1 MASTYSPLK
10 IELITTGEQSG
21 TWGTTTNVNL
31 GTALEQAITGSG
43 DVTFASANVTL
54 TLTDTNGA
62 QTARNLR
69 LRLTGTTGGAR
80 NLIVPAIEKQYIV
93 QNDCA
98 DTVTIKN
105 ATGTGVAVPPTMSAI
120 VFNDGTNITS
130 AAVYSTSVVTP
141 TLAATDAV
149 FINALPVTSGGTG
162 VTTATGT
169 GSVVRATSP
178 TLVTPALG
186 TPTAAVLTNA
196 TGLPLST
203 GVTGTLGVTNGG
215 TGVTTSTGSGSNVLS
230 TSPTLVT
237 PALGTPTAAVLT
249 NATGLPLSTG
259 VTGTLGVTNGG
270 TGVTT
275 STGSGANVLAT
286 SPTLVTPILGTPTSG
301 TLTNCTALPIATG
314 VSGLATGIAT
324 FLATPTSANLAA
336 AVTNETGSGALV
348 FATSPTLVTPVL
360 GTPSS
365 GTLTSCTGLPL
376 TTGVT
381 GTLAV
386 ANGGTGVTTSTGSG
400 NVVLSTSPTLVTPN
414 LGTPSTLV
422 GTNITGTAAGLSIGG
437 NAATASNAIG
447 YNQTWQDVSASRA
460 SGTTYTNNT
469 GRPIFISVRWDRDD
483 GTLTLTVDGLDIG
496 RTGSTAGP
504 VYYTLTA
511 IIPASSTYSATAS
524 GSGGT
529 LSWYELR

>member
-21 TWGTTTNVNL
+21 TWGSTTNVNL

-54 TLTDTNGA
+54 TLTDTNGT

-98 DTVTIKN
+98 DAVTIKN
-105 ATGTGVAVPPTMSAI
+105 ATGTGVAVPPTMSAV

-169 GSVVRATSP
+169 GAVVRAVSP
-178 TLVTPALG
+178 SLTTPALG
-186 TPTAAVLTNA
+186 TPASGVLTNA

-203 GVTGTLGVTNGG
+203 GVTGTLGVSNGG
-215 TGVTTSTGSGSNVLS
+215 TGVTTSTGSGSNVLN

-237 PALGTPTAAVLT
+237 PILGTPTSGVMT
-249 NATGLPLSTG
+249 NVTGLPLSTG
-259 VTGTLGVTNGG
+259 ITGTLGVSNGG

-275 STGSGANVLAT
+275 STGSGANVLGT
-286 SPTLVTPILGTPTSG
+286 SPTLVTPVLGTPTSG
-301 TLTNCTALPIATG
+301 TLTSCTGLPISTG
-314 VSGLATGIAT
+314 VSGLATGVAT

-336 AVTNETGSGALV
+336 ALTDETGTGANV
-348 FATSPTLVTPVL
+348 FANSPTLVTPAL
-360 GTPSS
+360 GTPS
-365 GTLTSCTGLPL
+365 
-376 TTGVT
+376 
-381 GTLAV
+381 A
-386 ANGGTGVTTSTGSG
+386 
-400 NVVLSTSPTLVTPN
+400 
-414 LGTPSTLV
+414 LV

-437 NAATASNAIG
+437 NAATATTATTATNATNATNATTAASCTGNSATATLATTATTALNPIG
-447 YNQTWQDVSASRA
+447 VGQTWQTVSRA
-460 SGTTYTNNT
+460 AGTNYTNST
-469 GRPIFISVRWDRDD
+469 GKSIMVSLYGL
-483 GTLTLTVDGLDIG
+483 GTLQLTVDGLIVAQ
-496 RTGSTAGP
+496 STVNNAGNSI
-504 VYYTLTA
+504 TA
-511 IIPASSTYSATAS
+511 IVQNGSVYSCNQAA
-524 GSGGT
+524 
-529 LSWYELR
+529 WVAELR

>member
-10 IELITTGEQSG
+10 IELITTGEQSA

-31 GTALEQAITGSG
+31 GTAIEEAITGSAT
-43 DVTFASANVTL
+43 VTFASANVTL
-54 TLTDTNGA
+54 TLTDTNGS

-98 DTVTIKN
+98 DAVTIKN
-105 ATGTGVAVPPTMSAI
+105 ATGTGVAIPPTMSAV
-120 VFNDGTNITS
+120 VFNDGVNVTS

-162 VTTATGT
+162 VTTSTGT

-186 TPTAAVLTNA
+186 TPASGVLTNA

-203 GVTGTLGVTNGG
+203 GVTGTLGVSNGG
-215 TGVTTSTGSGSNVLS
+215 TGVTTSTGSGANVLG
-230 TSPTLVT
+230 TSPTITSAVLVT
-237 PALGTPTAAVLT
+237 PALGTPASGVLT

-259 VTGTLGVTNGG
+259 VTGTLGVSNGG

-275 STGSGANVLAT
+275 STGSGANALAT

-301 TLTNCTALPIATG
+301 TLTNCT
-314 VSGLATGIAT
+314 
-324 FLATPTSANLAA
+324 
-336 AVTNETGSGALV
+336 
-348 FATSPTLVTPVL
+348 
-360 GTPSS
+360 
-365 GTLTSCTGLPL
+365 GLPM

-381 GTLAV
+381 GTLGV
-386 ANGGTGVTTSTGSG
+386 SNGGTGVTTSTGSG
-400 NVVLSTSPTLVTPN
+400 ANALATSPTLVTPILGTPTSGTLTNCTGLPMTTGVTGTLPVGNGGTGSTAASTGSGGVVLATSPTLVTPN
-414 LGTPSTLV
+414 LGTPSALV

-437 NAATASNAIG
+437 NAASALDAIG
-447 YNQTWQDVSASRA
+447 VGQTWQDLSASRA
-460 SGTTYTNNT
+460 ENVTYTNLT
-469 GRPIFISVRWDRDD
+469 SRPIFISVRFDRDD
-483 GTLTLTVDGLDIG
+483 GKLELTVDGLMIG
-496 RTGSTAGP
+496 STGSTAGP

-511 IIPASSTYSATAS
+511 IIPIGSTYSVNAVGA
-524 GSGGT
+524 GT